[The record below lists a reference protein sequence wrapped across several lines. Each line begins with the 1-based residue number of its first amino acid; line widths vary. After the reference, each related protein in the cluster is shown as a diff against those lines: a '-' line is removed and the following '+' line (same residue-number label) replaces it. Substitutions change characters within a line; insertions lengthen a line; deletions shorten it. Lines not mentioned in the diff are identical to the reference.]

1 MSKQKKLKKDE
12 LTKAKNLIENMQSE
26 LIKFTET
33 NITEP
38 SNKLNELRAE
48 EQYLK
53 FNGNVINEKVS
64 MADYLKNQNRLKELP
79 KEIADLQG
87 AINLAEVSKIE
98 MTEQLALLVYKQIN
112 KPVNDE
118 FNSHMGGLQKELFE
132 HFKEIAKIS
141 DKMRNISSE
150 YIDVLSP
157 ISGTRGVYIN
167 MYATSYISEIASI
180 FNVDHTS
187 KMGFGSSVIM
197 PSDLEEEYK
206 KLDCSKLKGD
216 K

>member
-12 LTKAKNLIENMQSE
+12 LIKAKNLIENMQSE
-26 LIKFTET
+26 LINFTET

-53 FNGNVINEKVS
+53 INGNVINEKVS
-64 MADYLKNQNRLKELP
+64 MADYLKNQKRLKDLAV
-79 KEIADLQG
+79 EISDLQG
-87 AINLAEVSKIE
+87 AVNLAEVSKEE
-98 MTEQLALLVYKQIN
+98 MVENLSLLVYKQIN

-118 FNSHMGGLQKELFE
+118 FGANMCGLQKELFE

-141 DKMRNISSE
+141 DEMRNISSE
-150 YIDVLSP
+150 YMCTLNP
-157 ISGTRGVYIN
+157 ISGTRGVYID

-187 KMGFGSSVIM
+187 RMGFGSSVIM
-197 PSDLEEEYK
+197 PSDLEEEYN
-206 KLDCSKLKGD
+206 KLECSKLK
-216 K
+216 